1 MTGVG
6 ARCLPVRVRTQT
18 GIVPT
23 GAKRLSFKE
32 KEKDKVMFNRSKY
45 TNKISPPPP
54 GIP

>member
-1 MTGVG
+1 MTVVG
-6 ARCLPVRVRTQT
+6 ARC
-18 GIVPT
+18 IVPT

-54 GIP
+54 KKTPGVSYV